1 MSVKVRIKIDPADK
15 IMLKRNLG
23 KNGKAQQ
30 FFSSDVRRISDPYVP
45 FDKGPLK
52 NSAIARKNSI
62 EYIQPYARKQ
72 WDSNK
77 GKGLRGKMWVVRAW
91 ADKGKQI
98 LKSVAI
104 FVGGRT

>member
-30 FFSSDVRRISDPYVP
+30 FFSSEVRRISDPYVP

-77 GKGLRGKMWVVRAW
+77 G
-91 ADKGKQI
+91 
-98 LKSVAI
+98 
-104 FVGGRT
+104 